1 MADVERQKEEISST
15 EKQSGGDSSAS
26 EKIWSAGSLR
36 YTFAGLVILFIW
48 LLWGVFTSSLKD
60 RTIPTTL
67 QLLLK
72 KFKASDLVAGIMMG
86 SLPQIISIFISP
98 IISYKSDRHRGRWGR
113 RIPFLL
119 IPAPFAFLSLVGLAY
134 SPRIGLWLHRALG
147 ARSPGE
153 SSSIIICLGTFWVL
167 LHLCSVVSGS
177 VLTGFFND
185 VVPRKFLGRFFALF
199 RVFSLTA
206 GMVYTWFLMEDIE
219 EQYAIIFIILGAL
232 YLIGVGTMCFFVREG
247 EYPPPPPEKTA
258 KGGVLG
264 RFANAVKIYF
274 RDCFSN
280 LYYLRY
286 FLSVALICIAF
297 QPILLFY
304 VFYAKDLGMSTALM
318 GKYFTAQFL
327 LSLLQAYP
335 LGWLADRFHPIR
347 VTIAVL
353 ALYGFITLLS
363 FFLMDSRVLA
373 FLNVEGLL
381 MVGVIQVFCGT
392 IAGSWSTATASL
404 SPMLLPKMKFA
415 TFASAMGICASV
427 GVMCASVAAG
437 RYFDLIN
444 HDYRYI
450 YLWAFIFTMLSLL
463 ALLAV
468 YRKFM
473 ALGGQKGYVAPE

>member
-1 MADVERQKEEISST
+1 MADVNTSPEET
-15 EKQSGGDSSAS
+15 TQTDKQTTVDPAAPP
-26 EKIWSAGSLR
+26 KCWSVGSLN
-36 YTFAGLVILFIW
+36 YTSGGLVILFVW
-48 LLWGVFTSSLKD
+48 LLWGIFTTSLKD
-60 RTIPTTL
+60 RTVPTTI

-72 KFKASDLVAGIMMG
+72 KFKASDLVAGVMMG
-86 SLPQIISIFISP
+86 SLPQIISIFVSP
-98 IISYKSDRHRGRWGR
+98 IVSYKSDRHRGRWGR

-119 IPAPFAFLSLVGLAY
+119 IPAPFAFLALVGLAY
-134 SPRIGLWLHRALG
+134 SPRIGGWLHQALG
-147 ARSPGE
+147 NHSPGE
-153 SSSIIICLGTFWVL
+153 TSSIIICLASFWVL
-167 LHLCSVVSGS
+167 FQLCSIIPGS

-199 RVFSLTA
+199 RVFSLSA
-206 GMVYTWFLMEDIE
+206 GMVYTWFLMGGIE
-219 EQYAIIFIILGAL
+219 EHYVIIFIIIGAL
-232 YLIGVGTMCFFVREG
+232 YLIGMGSMCFYVKEG
-247 EYPPPPPEKTA
+247 SYPPPQAMETA
-258 KGGVLG
+258 ASAPVR
-264 RFANAVKIYF
+264 RFVAAVKVYF

-304 VFYAKDLGMSTALM
+304 VFYAKDLGMSTKLM
-318 GKYFTAQFL
+318 GKYFTVQFL

-353 ALYGFITLLS
+353 VLYGFVTLLS
-363 FFLMDSRVLA
+363 FFLMDSRVLS
-373 FLNVEGLL
+373 FLNIEGLL

-404 SPMLLPKMKFA
+404 SPMLLPKMKYA
-415 TFASAMGICASV
+415 TFASAMGICVSIS
-427 GVMCASVAAG
+427 VMCASVAAG

-468 YRKFM
+468 YRRFM
-473 ALGGQKGYVAPE
+473 ALGGQKGYLAPE